1 MRSETTTPTG
11 GIGMAIALIVDM
23 PGVTQQ
29 QYEAAG
35 KALGN
40 PQEHGALVHIAG
52 PTQEGW
58 RVVEVWPSQEAVQSF
73 FGNPTVQ
80 RAFHEAGI
88 PPVQPTVFPVHV
100 LLSAEH

>member
-1 MRSETTTPTG
+1 
-11 GIGMAIALIVDM
+11 MAIALIVEL

-35 KALGN
+35 KAVGD
-40 PQEHGALVHIAG
+40 PREHGALVHIAG
-52 PTQEGW
+52 PTQGGW

-80 RAFHEAGI
+80 NAFQDAGI
-88 PPVQPTVFPVHV
+88 PPVQPTVFPVHA
-100 LLSAEH
+100 LITAEQ